1 MARIRETQIER
12 DENGR
17 VIEERV
23 EIKRRGAGFAPFL
36 FVLILGLIAL
46 GGYFVVQQGSL
57 QEAGREADR
66 AAAQVEQQVQ
76 RTAEAAG
83 NQVEQFGDQVERAT
97 N

>member
-17 VIEERV
+17 VVEERV

-36 FVLILGLIAL
+36 FVVMLAAIVA
-46 GGYFVVQQGSL
+46 GGIYVAQQGSFE
-57 QEAGREADR
+57 QAGIEADQGV
-66 AAAQVEQQVQ
+66 AQLEQQAQ
-76 RTAEAAG
+76 RTAEAAS
-83 NQVEQFGDQVERAT
+83 DQVQRAA